1 MALGTGTILASE
13 TGFPDLIIPAGMS
26 KEGLPVTISFVG
38 TAFSEP
44 KLLGYGYDFE
54 QATKA
59 LVVPKMTPVLPTD
72 AISL

>member
-1 MALGTGTILASE
+1 MTK
-13 TGFPDLIIPAGMS
+13 D
-26 KEGLPVTISFVG
+26 GLPVTISFVG

-59 LVVPKMTPVLPTD
+59 IVVPRMTPVLPAD
-72 AISL
+72 AIVP